1 MASLRGRGSGR
12 APSAA
17 DSDASLSP
25 STSFGAG
32 SSVRSVGREAS
43 FTAADFRQTATATL
57 RSDRRGN
64 AFLNQ
69 YVVIKNLG
77 QGAFGKVKLCLNTQ
91 TNKLCALKCINRKL
105 LRRKYAGMGRDKGS
119 QAVATE
125 IAIMK
130 KLHHPN
136 VVRLYEVIDDA
147 TGQYIFMVLEY
158 AAGGPIYD
166 PERHDGAGLGEDL
179 AWHYFRETCEA
190 LDFLHRAGVIHRDLK
205 PDNILKTTDGTVKL
219 TDFGVSTLFD
229 ENSKGELVTVGERA
243 SGPFA
248 GTPAFAAPE
257 SFSSDASDS
266 SSESRLG
273 AASDV
278 WSLGVCL
285 YYVVCGRVPFPGD
298 TVEEV
303 RRAAAEDDPPFPEST
318 FCAELADLLTRMLDK
333 NPTARITLDDVA
345 THEWVTKNG
354 AVPLRYLHG
363 GEKGG
368 GELEPGD
375 GDALDRRASFELTAS
390 ELERAVT
397 RDLRVLGFDAEE
409 ATTRAFEEG
418 EFLIRQGERGDE
430 MFVIESGSVEVIT
443 LKSGADPSRG
453 GSREGSDDD
462 DKSIDI
468 DMSDDIV
475 AAAMMNRDDDERRD
489 DPGTRGGRGEDEEDE
504 AETTPKNGTSEV
516 RARGGGGLFSFCCFG
531 GDPEGGDSAELH
543 SSDAF
548 WDVHRSAPSAHAV
561 IARRGPGDVL
571 GEMSLLAP
579 RDDEKEDGGASI
591 RSASVRALERT
602 VVSVVSRE
610 ALWKSLRGR
619 PEALESLR
627 LTSSRRESELIM
639 GRTQLGVG
647 TFGGPPVLGR
657 ESSSPSLASKLPSVL
672 LGERRS
678 GRGEAEKRERED
690 GGANEKTGAA
700 RVD

>member
-17 DSDASLSP
+17 DSGASLSP

-285 YYVVCGRVPFPGD
+285 FAACSGFFPFVRASPGDSLFQRVQQVQANGGSTVGAIFEMYGRTVPFPPALVG
-298 TVEEV
+298 
-303 RRAAAEDDPPFPEST
+303 
-318 FCAELADLLTRMLDK
+318 L
-333 NPTARITLDDVA
+333 
-345 THEWVTKNG
+345 
-354 AVPLRYLHG
+354 
-363 GEKGG
+363 
-368 GELEPGD
+368 
-375 GDALDRRASFELTAS
+375 LDRLLLINEQTRCTVGEAIASAWVQSAPPPPQVTHLPRASY
-390 ELERAVT
+390 RT
-397 RDLRVLGFDAEE
+397 RRP
-409 ATTRAFEEG
+409 R
-418 EFLIRQGERGDE
+418 RWRPP
-430 MFVIESGSVEVIT
+430 
-443 LKSGADPSRG
+443 KS
-453 GSREGSDDD
+453 
-462 DKSIDI
+462 
-468 DMSDDIV
+468 
-475 AAAMMNRDDDERRD
+475 
-489 DPGTRGGRGEDEEDE
+489 
-504 AETTPKNGTSEV
+504 
-516 RARGGGGLFSFCCFG
+516 AR
-531 GDPEGGDSAELH
+531 
-543 SSDAF
+543 
-548 WDVHRSAPSAHAV
+548 
-561 IARRGPGDVL
+561 
-571 GEMSLLAP
+571 
-579 RDDEKEDGGASI
+579 
-591 RSASVRALERT
+591 
-602 VVSVVSRE
+602 
-610 ALWKSLRGR
+610 
-619 PEALESLR
+619 
-627 LTSSRRESELIM
+627 
-639 GRTQLGVG
+639 
-647 TFGGPPVLGR
+647 
-657 ESSSPSLASKLPSVL
+657 
-672 LGERRS
+672 
-678 GRGEAEKRERED
+678 
-690 GGANEKTGAA
+690 
-700 RVD
+700 

>member
-219 TDFGVSTLFD
+219 L
-229 ENSKGELVTVGERA
+229 
-243 SGPFA
+243 
-248 GTPAFAAPE
+248 
-257 SFSSDASDS
+257 
-266 SSESRLG
+266 
-273 AASDV
+273 
-278 WSLGVCL
+278 SL
-285 YYVVCGRVPFPGD
+285 
-298 TVEEV
+298 
-303 RRAAAEDDPPFPEST
+303 
-318 FCAELADLLTRMLDK
+318 
-333 NPTARITLDDVA
+333 I
-345 THEWVTKNG
+345 H
-354 AVPLRYLHG
+354 
-363 GEKGG
+363 
-368 GELEPGD
+368 
-375 GDALDRRASFELTAS
+375 
-390 ELERAVT
+390 
-397 RDLRVLGFDAEE
+397 
-409 ATTRAFEEG
+409 
-418 EFLIRQGERGDE
+418 I
-430 MFVIESGSVEVIT
+430 
-443 LKSGADPSRG
+443 
-453 GSREGSDDD
+453 
-462 DKSIDI
+462 
-468 DMSDDIV
+468 
-475 AAAMMNRDDDERRD
+475 
-489 DPGTRGGRGEDEEDE
+489 
-504 AETTPKNGTSEV
+504 
-516 RARGGGGLFSFCCFG
+516 
-531 GDPEGGDSAELH
+531 
-543 SSDAF
+543 
-548 WDVHRSAPSAHAV
+548 
-561 IARRGPGDVL
+561 
-571 GEMSLLAP
+571 
-579 RDDEKEDGGASI
+579 
-591 RSASVRALERT
+591 
-602 VVSVVSRE
+602 
-610 ALWKSLRGR
+610 
-619 PEALESLR
+619 
-627 LTSSRRESELIM
+627 
-639 GRTQLGVG
+639 
-647 TFGGPPVLGR
+647 
-657 ESSSPSLASKLPSVL
+657 
-672 LGERRS
+672 
-678 GRGEAEKRERED
+678 
-690 GGANEKTGAA
+690 
-700 RVD
+700 

>member
-17 DSDASLSP
+17 DSGASLSP

-354 AVPLRYLHG
+354 AVPLRYLRG

-409 ATTRAFEEG
+409 ATTRSIVVVHIDASSAFG
-418 EFLIRQGERGDE
+418 VTRLWGW
-430 MFVIESGSVEVIT
+430 VV
-443 LKSGADPSRG
+443 PS
-453 GSREGSDDD
+453 
-462 DKSIDI
+462 
-468 DMSDDIV
+468 
-475 AAAMMNRDDDERRD
+475 
-489 DPGTRGGRGEDEEDE
+489 
-504 AETTPKNGTSEV
+504 
-516 RARGGGGLFSFCCFG
+516 C
-531 GDPEGGDSAELH
+531 
-543 SSDAF
+543 
-548 WDVHRSAPSAHAV
+548 
-561 IARRGPGDVL
+561 
-571 GEMSLLAP
+571 
-579 RDDEKEDGGASI
+579 ASI
-591 RSASVRALERT
+591 QACSA
-602 VVSVVSRE
+602 
-610 ALWKSLRGR
+610 
-619 PEALESLR
+619 
-627 LTSSRRESELIM
+627 
-639 GRTQLGVG
+639 GVG
-647 TFGGPPVLGR
+647 I
-657 ESSSPSLASKLPSVL
+657 
-672 LGERRS
+672 
-678 GRGEAEKRERED
+678 D
-690 GGANEKTGAA
+690 
-700 RVD
+700 